1 MNIRDG
7 VEGAKRSRAARP
19 ARLCNAAD
27 RPNIHVPF
35 GLGRLQTRSRLQP
48 PWAVARR
55 TADRLCERAICPPNS
70 WCGHQPTLRNVDG
83 QLIPIASQRD
93 FKLLTGKFYHAVE

>member
-1 MNIRDG
+1 MSIRDG
-7 VEGAKRSRAARP
+7 VQGAKRSRAARP

-35 GLGRLQTRSRLQP
+35 GLGRN
-48 PWAVARR
+48 
-55 TADRLCERAICPPNS
+55 RAICPPNS
-70 WCGHQPTLRNVDG
+70 LCGHQPTRRNVDG